1 MKKLITISAITI
13 FCLAFTACNNNKES
27 VESIAKK
34 WCDLNAKVRNA
45 ESGSEEKEKAKEAR
59 EKYENEIEAKY
70 KSDKE
75 FYDKISEETKKCDQ

>member
-1 MKKLITISAITI
+1 M
-13 FCLAFTACNNNKES
+13 
-27 VESIAKK
+27 
-34 WCDLNAKVRNA
+34 RNA

-75 FYDKISEETKKCDQ
+75 FYDKISEETKECDQ